1 MQNTINDKYSL
12 ARKYDVFSEEYRG
25 ITIEECNF
33 SVRVYNTLKRNRINT
48 LEDLLNLSEIEI
60 IEFRNVGKNSIDEIL
75 AFCANLYKNKLLD
88 AINLPHG
95 TDTESDLPNTH
106 HPDTISTSFIKEHR
120 DEIALGDFSFFNN
133 NKANVP
139 QIKAIKKYVD
149 AFESIDYELAIE
161 CIYSPERI
169 IPIISA
175 LLNFRHNS
183 NKYTELYKLFSRIPQ
198 NRKSNKAYGYIQA
211 FTIDKKK
218 RNQLFNLCNSKDTIL
233 SNLCNVNS
241 NYNIDNY
248 LILKQFF
255 EWCSFD
261 LNKEIELLLNAL
273 YQNENHRIVIQM
285 RSSGHTLK
293 EIGNVLGIT
302 RERVRQIEF
311 KTQAKFIK
319 LHRHIRII
327 SKICAERN
335 GDNVLTPSEIELYC
349 GAHTKVLL
357 YLLKNYPGKNYKYD
371 KVTDVFVVGDDS
383 LNDRVQTYIETLPDM
398 ILASKYED
406 IINEA
411 KANDELSDEMVEK
424 AFESTYSLTG
434 KVYHRYRL
442 SRTRIYVEV
451 IKEYFPDGIRI
462 YDTQEL
468 SKFRD
473 IVMNDYGDIGI
484 SEGDRALGARI
495 ASVCVLRGR
504 GIYTH
509 KRERYVSEELADKLY
524 NYIFD
529 SDQTIFMTNT
539 IFNIFE
545 DELLKFGINNKYY
558 LQGVLR
564 ELYGDKLFFR
574 RDYVSKDPEIT
585 SIYSSIV
592 QFVRK
597 SRYPVSKEKI
607 FEAFPGV
614 PEIVVA
620 LATSEHDILNYF
632 GEYLHCSKL
641 DLSENEIVYLDNLV
655 ENIVADGNPHHS
667 KDIYEVINREKPE
680 LLTRNFAM
688 FQFSAFSIL
697 EYLFTDKYQFSRPF
711 IAQNGVEIGRSSER
725 LREFV
730 YSNDELY
737 ITDLQAA
744 AKDYSYQIYSLI
756 EYLNECNDKF
766 LIADSTRIVSID
778 SLLLDEEKARVIEK
792 VLLEEVTD
800 TIPINQLTIWNKLP
814 KVNTPW
820 NEWLLYS
827 VINKWGRKLE
837 VSTSSNQFKLSVPL
851 IAPRGKLDRTE
862 YQDMTSDTNSTIYVA
877 DDLSDMDSLLED
889 MISDDL
895 FIDL

>member
-1 MQNTINDKYSL
+1 MCMETVTYEETYSL
-12 ARKYDVFSEEYRG
+12 LAEEYENTP
-25 ITIEECNF
+25 ISKDDF
-33 SVRVYNTLKRNRINT
+33 SVRTYTRLQSNGINT
-48 LEDLLNLSEIEI
+48 VAKLLKSTSEDLLKIRGIGATCLAEIDK
-60 IEFRNVGKNSIDEIL
+60 FFSIL
-75 AFCANLYKNKLLD
+75 ANDKKHTETVIGQISEDKTDLVITVPFKKTK
-88 AINLPHG
+88 AIIDNA
-95 TDTESDLPNTH
+95 ES
-106 HPDTISTSFIKEHR
+106 
-120 DEIALGDFSFFNN
+120 IAFGDFSFADDP
-133 NKANVP
+133 K
-139 QIKAIKKYVD
+139 
-149 AFESIDYELAIE
+149 FESIDLEMIEYYKDSYDVLGEELAFECVASPDKVMQIIDMFNDYRISSKRNIHAFYISTLIPEYRKTNKAIPYINAFTTDDAERKQLLSFCGSKDSTIQDMIIE
-161 CIYSPERI
+161 DLGTSNQEYILFEKFLAWCQFDLQSEIQELMKKLLSDDRCEQI
-169 IPIISA
+169 INLRA
-175 LLNFRHNS
+175 EKQTLNF
-183 NKYTELYKLFSRIPQ
+183 
-198 NRKSNKAYGYIQA
+198 
-211 FTIDKKK
+211 
-218 RNQLFNLCNSKDTIL
+218 
-233 SNLCNVNS
+233 
-241 NYNIDNY
+241 
-248 LILKQFF
+248 
-255 EWCSFD
+255 
-261 LNKEIELLLNAL
+261 
-273 YQNENHRIVIQM
+273 
-285 RSSGHTLK
+285 
-293 EIGNVLGIT
+293 IGEKLGIT
-302 RERVRQIEF
+302 RERVRQIEA
-311 KTQAKFIK
+311 KTIRTFIN
-319 LHRHIRII
+319 LHRNIRII

-335 GDNVLTPSEIELYC
+335 GDSVLTPSEIELYC
-349 GAHTKVLL
+349 GEYTVPLL
-357 YLLKNYPGKNYKYD
+357 FLFKNYPGINYKYD
-371 KVTDVFVVGDDS
+371 ETTDVFVVGDKSLNGRVQEYIDS
-383 LNDRVQTYIETLPDM
+383 LPDIVHVSKFNDIVNHAKE
-398 ILASKYED
+398 
-406 IINEA
+406 NE
-411 KANDELSDEMVEK
+411 ELSDEMVEK
-424 AFESTYSLTG
+424 AFMAAFSLTG

-442 SRTRIYVEV
+442 SRTAIYLEV
-451 IKEYFPDGIRI
+451 LKTYFPDGIHI
-462 YDTQEL
+462 YD
-468 SKFRD
+468 SKEIARFRE
-473 IVMNDYGDIGI
+473 IVMADYGDIGV

-504 GIYTH
+504 GIYAH
-509 KRERYVSEELADKLY
+509 KKEQYISEELADKLY

-545 DELLKFGINNKYY
+545 DELLKFGIDNKYY

-592 QFVRK
+592 QFVCK

-620 LATSEHDILNYF
+620 LAMSEHDILNYF

-711 IAQNGVEIGRSSER
+711 IAQNGVEIGRASER

-730 YSNDELY
+730 YNNDELY

-756 EYLNECNDKF
+756 EFLNECNDKF

-778 SLLLDEEKARVIEK
+778 SLLLDEEKARVIEEI
-792 VLLEEVTD
+792 LLEEVTD

-814 KVNTPW
+814 KVNAPW

-827 VINKWGRKLE
+827 VINKWGSKLE

-851 IAPRGKLDRTE
+851 IAPRGKLDRTA
-862 YQDMTSDTNSTIYVA
+862 YQDMTSDSNLTIYVA

-895 FIDL
+895 FVDL